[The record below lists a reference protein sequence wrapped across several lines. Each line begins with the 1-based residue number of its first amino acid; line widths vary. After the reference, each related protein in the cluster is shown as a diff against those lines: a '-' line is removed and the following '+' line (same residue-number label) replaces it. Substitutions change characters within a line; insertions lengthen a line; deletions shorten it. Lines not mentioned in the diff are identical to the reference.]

1 MQAEMLLHLPPSL
14 HASNNAE
21 IFYKQNNER
30 DLSSNVNVNIDKQ
43 KMTNIYSYKNKVER
57 SDLPLWWSVISLRKK
72 LPVCLRLPPTQVTVG
87 AGGATIQQ

>member
-30 DLSSNVNVNIDKQ
+30 DLSSNVNIDKQ

-57 SDLPLWWSVISLRKK
+57 SDLPLRWSVISLRKK

>member
-1 MQAEMLLHLPPSL
+1 MLLHLPPSL

-30 DLSSNVNVNIDKQ
+30 DLSSNVNIDKQ

-57 SDLPLWWSVISLRKK
+57 SDLPLRCSVISLRKK

>member
-30 DLSSNVNVNIDKQ
+30 NLSSNVNIDKQ

-72 LPVCLRLPPTQVTVG
+72 LPVSLRLPPTQVTVG

>member
-30 DLSSNVNVNIDKQ
+30 GLISNVNIDKQ

-57 SDLPLWWSVISLRKK
+57 SDLPLRWSVISLRKK

>member
-21 IFYKQNNER
+21 IFCKQINER
-30 DLSSNVNVNIDKQ
+30 DLSSNVNIDKQ
-43 KMTNIYSYKNKVER
+43 KMTNTFSYKNKVER
-57 SDLPLWWSVISLRKK
+57 SDLQLRWSVISLRKK